1 MREDFWPFVSAC
13 AVVVCSSLLVGVYAV
28 KRTWFTDQKVDFATF
43 CLFRSQKL
51 FYWKVDYGTYEAA
64 GMADM
69 EMVRQP
75 TQVKKVLEIILQLRN
90 FVNAFLLQIEYYVMV
105 RSTRKSS
112 MLRRVIHKKR
122 RRPPPR

>member
-1 MREDFWPFVSAC
+1 M
-13 AVVVCSSLLVGVYAV
+13 
-28 KRTWFTDQKVDFATF
+28 
-43 CLFRSQKL
+43 
-51 FYWKVDYGTYEAA
+51 DYGTYEAA

-112 MLRRVIHKKR
+112 RLRRRAIHKKR
-122 RRPPPR
+122 RRPAPR